1 MPEIRNPNLQTQ
13 GPGGGGG
20 SGSGGD
26 MRVMLGLTLVA
37 LLAVTAFQYFKPKPA
52 EPLPAQ
58 PAQTQSTPPA
68 PAASGSGPT
77 SPGEKAGAAAAPQLP
92 AITAASETETT
103 VENEWYRIT
112 FSNRGGE
119 VKRWILKHYYDS
131 GGVAAGHDL
140 DMVQQEAAARFGYPL
155 SLFKD
160 AGGLI
165 ALDRDDRRVVVLLAR
180 ARETGAGV
188 TVPASALAQAIR
200 RPDRQVRLSRFI
212 RQPTTDVIDLG
223 RVDATSVGRLL
234 AASGT
239 SDIADAHVVISAR
252 RADQPVVTSDPGD
265 LRQLDP
271 ALRLIAL

>member
-1 MPEIRNPNLQTQ
+1 MP
-13 GPGGGGG
+13 G
-20 SGSGGD
+20 
-26 MRVMLGLTLVA
+26 VTL
-37 LLAVTAFQYFKPKPA
+37 
-52 EPLPAQ
+52 
-58 PAQTQSTPPA
+58 
-68 PAASGSGPT
+68 
-77 SPGEKAGAAAAPQLP
+77 
-92 AITAASETETT
+92 
-103 VENEWYRIT
+103 
-112 FSNRGGE
+112 
-119 VKRWILKHYYDS
+119 
-131 GGVAAGHDL
+131 
-140 DMVQQEAAARFGYPL
+140 
-155 SLFKD
+155 D

-180 ARETGAGV
+180 ASETGARI

-200 RPDRQVRLSRFI
+200 RPDRQVRLSRLT

-239 SDIADAHVVISAR
+239 SDIADAHVVICAR